1 MERNISVKIKRFDSI
16 EKTSS
21 VEQYVVPLRDGMSIL
36 NVLNWIAENQDPSL
50 AFYSS
55 CRTGK
60 CKGCLLRANGKVK
73 MSCTELVAGDL
84 YLEPMD
90 EQTVIKDLVC
100 SRSVDKNEPSKDC

>member
-1 MERNISVKIKRFDSI
+1 MERDISVKIKRFDSTQ
-16 EKTSS
+16 KASS
-21 VEQYVVPLRDGMSIL
+21 TEEYIVPLRDGMSIL

-84 YLEPMD
+84 YLEPVD
-90 EQTVIKDLVC
+90 EQTLIKDLVC
-100 SRSVDKNEPSKDC
+100 SGSVDKNEASSE